1 MSTPM
6 SISMSMTME
15 VMRQDTL
22 TSTITKATG
31 PRSQRRKILSAWRP
45 RQRNR
50 YLCLRGEKVI
60 LGIDYF
66 FIHLLMSVFSFP
78 IDWDG
83 AADAKEKAAEA
94 RANGDF
100 TKAVELFT
108 KALSLGQVSAIALAN
123 RAECLL
129 KLRRPLAAISDCDAA
144 IGINPDSAKALR

>member
-1 MSTPM
+1 MVITLLITLL
-6 SISMSMTME
+6 ISL
-15 VMRQDTL
+15 V
-22 TSTITKATG
+22 
-31 PRSQRRKILSAWRP
+31 
-45 RQRNR
+45 
-50 YLCLRGEKVI
+50 
-60 LGIDYF
+60 
-66 FIHLLMSVFSFP
+66 FIFV

-100 TKAVELFT
+100 SVAVEMFT

-144 IGINPDSAKALR
+144 IAINPDSAKALR